1 MKNFTRSNK
10 KTVSFVEVKQKDDNI
25 RSNIRSNTK
34 KQSILKRDKNKE
46 LQNAKTLEP
55 IQEENESVK
64 TEKKIDNKK
73 KENKKKENK
82 KSEEKEKEEK
92 EEEKEKE
99 EKEIK
104 NEKIDIPIE
113 IDYNTNYDMK
123 YLSTDEYFKATV
135 QSALEQ
141 GLYNIAMLHPAN
153 PIKFLGN
160 YLIEKSKNPDSTL

>member
-55 IQEENESVK
+55 IQEENESIK

-73 KENKKKENK
+73 KENKN
-82 KSEEKEKEEK
+82 SEEKEKEEK

-99 EKEIK
+99 EKETK

>member
-10 KTVSFVEVKQKDDNI
+10 KTVSFVEVKQKDNNI

-55 IQEENESVK
+55 IQEENESIK

-92 EEEKEKE
+92 EEEKE

>member
-46 LQNAKTLEP
+46 LQNSKTLEP
-55 IQEENESVK
+55 IQEENESIK

-73 KENKKKENK
+73 KENKN
-82 KSEEKEKEEK
+82 S
-92 EEEKEKE
+92 EEKEKE